1 MCTVDTMYKL
11 INLNYNFVF
20 PFLSLLSQAVCLIIY
35 NKTMQ
40 NMQDKTQQSLI
51 VIEHLLCMLSFNP
64 NNKLPRKYYYYLL
77 FMEEGTEAELVQTI
91 GLFDSKSG
99 IQTKAVLFPLIYKF

>member
-1 MCTVDTMYKL
+1 
-11 INLNYNFVF
+11 
-20 PFLSLLSQAVCLIIY
+20 
-35 NKTMQ
+35 
-40 NMQDKTQQSLI
+40 
-51 VIEHLLCMLSFNP
+51 MLSFNP
-64 NNKLPRKYYYYLL
+64 NNKLPQKYYYYLL